1 MMNFGIFLLV
11 VAIAALAVGFVQQRK
26 MKGILNAP
34 FKKTGD
40 IAKNPQAGDA
50 KGTISCEGSISS
62 SQPLTAP
69 CSGRACIYYEIEVK
83 QAWEKH
89 VSTENGTKKQT
100 GKITAHEEKKGS
112 IFQLNDG
119 SGPVKVN
126 AMEKIDGQLEKSFEE
141 KSKQGYGDIHFGQ
154 WRTHISTINDSSK
167 YETGT
172 TCIEKIIPAEG
183 NLFVK
188 GKLAGGQI
196 TKQDGMLG
204 KLLLSTKGR
213 DALVGATKRNM
224 MIGFIVGGLSL
235 PFGGGMAIFGDPP
248 VDNCANM
255 QDDIPEACKARV
267 HDEDSVKLTWTVV
280 EEGNYEFSSVGT
292 GTDDFM
298 RLWPH
303 VVVTDASGTTVLE
316 LSAPSGDLVKG
327 TAKFAAGTYTI
338 EVNDTHTGWADNLEG
353 GAGFSIDIDKAPDSP
368 SDEAEEA
375 AEPDAKAEEAA
386 EPEAKPEE
394 TPA

>member
-11 VAIAALAVGFVQQRK
+11 VAVAALAIGFVQQRK

-40 IAKNPQAGDA
+40 VAKNPQAGDA
-50 KGTISCEGSISS
+50 KGTISCEGAISAE
-62 SQPLTAP
+62 QPLTAP
-69 CSGRACIYYEIEVK
+69 CSGRPCIYYEIEVK

-100 GKITAHEEKKGS
+100 GKVTAHEEKQGS
-112 IFQLNDG
+112 VFRLDDG
-119 SGPVKVN
+119 SGPVAVN
-126 AMEKIDGQLEKSFEE
+126 ATEKIDGQLEKSFEE

-172 TCIEKIIPAEG
+172 TCIEKIIPAQG

-188 GKLAGGQI
+188 GKLAAGQI
-196 TKQDGMLG
+196 TPTDGLMG

-224 MIGFIVGGLSL
+224 MIGFIVGGLL
-235 PFGGGMAIFGDPP
+235 VPVGGGMAIFGDPP
-248 VDNCANM
+248 VDSCANM
-255 QDDIPEACKARV
+255 QDDIPEACKGRV
-267 HDEDSVKLTWTVV
+267 HDGDSVELTWTVT
-280 EEGNYEFSSVGT
+280 EEGSYKFDSVGT
-292 GTDDFM
+292 GTDDYM

-303 VVVTDASGTTVLE
+303 VTVRDSSGTIALE
-316 LSAPSGDLVKG
+316 MSAPDGSPVSE
-327 TAKFAAGTYTI
+327 TAAFKPGTYSI
-338 EVNDTHTGWADNLEG
+338 EINDTHTGWAENLEG
-353 GAGFSIDIDKAPDSP
+353 GAGFSIEIDKVTSHEESAPEKSP
-368 SDEAEEA
+368 V
-375 AEPDAKAEEAA
+375 
-386 EPEAKPEE
+386 
-394 TPA
+394 